1 MKTIEDELYYNGEKI
16 LTYNIQYP
24 EFMGAFCREALM
36 IYNSCQKE
44 KALAYQKYC
53 ETVLYPRAVEDY
65 KNAIKNDF
73 LVRIYEAMVV
83 CGVTYNEGCV
93 ISLFFDIYEYTGG
106 AHGSTI
112 RCADSSDL
120 KNSQSIMINQLV
132 ECPPNYKIY
141 ILGKVLEEI
150 RKDPS
155 IYFEDYS
162 SLIATTFND
171 DNFYCKKE
179 GIIIFY
185 QQYDIAPYASGIR
198 EFLLKYSDCVL
209 EPTKV

>member
-1 MKTIEDELYYNGEKI
+1 
-16 LTYNIQYP
+16 
-24 EFMGAFCREALM
+24 
-36 IYNSCQKE
+36 
-44 KALAYQKYC
+44 
-53 ETVLYPRAVEDY
+53 
-65 KNAIKNDF
+65 
-73 LVRIYEAMVV
+73 MVV
-83 CGVTYNEGCV
+83 CEVTYNEGCV